1 MERATRAI
9 IDLGAIASNVAAVRT
24 IIGPERDMMAIVKA
38 DAYGHGALEV
48 SGTALYNGATC
59 LGVALPEEG
68 EELRN
73 HGIDVPVL
81 ILGLVNPEE
90 AFKIVRARLEQTLC
104 TLEAAEALDQ
114 VAGAS
119 SLKINVHI
127 KVDTGMGRIGISPG
141 DTLAFVRA
149 IKQFKNLCL
158 KGIFSHLP
166 RADEADQSF
175 THGQINLFRDLL
187 REIEA
192 SGIHIPQ
199 RHLANSAGILN
210 FPESHLDL
218 VRPGIMLYGLSPS
231 PHMNHETALK
241 PAMTLKT
248 KIAYLKQVSPGTSI
262 SYGHTF
268 TCPGRMRVA
277 TLPIGYADG
286 YNRGLSNGAY
296 AIIRNKKAPLIGR
309 VCMDMC
315 MFDVTNIEN
324 VQTGDEAVLF
334 GNRPTADELAHR
346 LDTINYEIV
355 CAVGKRVPRI
365 YKGIKS

>member
-1 MERATRAI
+1 
-9 IDLGAIASNVAAVRT
+9 
-24 IIGPERDMMAIVKA
+24 
-38 DAYGHGALEV
+38 
-48 SGTALYNGATC
+48 
-59 LGVALPEEG
+59 
-68 EELRN
+68 
-73 HGIDVPVL
+73 
-81 ILGLVNPEE
+81 
-90 AFKIVRARLEQTLC
+90 
-104 TLEAAEALDQ
+104 
-114 VAGAS
+114 
-119 SLKINVHI
+119 
-127 KVDTGMGRIGISPG
+127 
-141 DTLAFVRA
+141 
-149 IKQFKNLCL
+149 
-158 KGIFSHLP
+158 
-166 RADEADQSF
+166 
-175 THGQINLFRDLL
+175 
-187 REIEA
+187 
-192 SGIHIPQ
+192 
-199 RHLANSAGILN
+199 
-210 FPESHLDL
+210 
-218 VRPGIMLYGLSPS
+218 
-231 PHMNHETALK
+231 MNHETALK